1 MDAFSGRFAPQLT
14 RPAPPLHRSGSR
26 SCGSPGGLILT
37 NAKGSIGWAGT
48 PGGVCNN
55 RHPSRPN
62 PSGSTSTIT
71 IGISSVLVCSVDLGC
86 EKGPKWDNTS
96 APLVGWPGTPNP
108 AKLWTNTAAA
118 AAAANIHSRPSGSF
132 QKGPQDP
139 AGHSSP
145 FLTTHIHTLTYTYI
159 IHSSHPL
166 TLTLTLTW
174 SPLAPTIVGNCF
186 GNPVSRIP
194 YPVPTRC
201 PRGTSVGNNN
211 NNRPT
216 TNPRT
221 TALVTLPTETK
232 SPPGGHCTSSTVSKE
247 SVFGLCLPH
256 SCADSPPNGLDH
268 PRNGNGTWG
277 IRSPQV
283 LIVKVNR
290 ALDLHKE

>member
-1 MDAFSGRFAPQLT
+1 MHSVADLQLT

-26 SCGSPGGLILT
+26 SCGSPSVLILT

-86 EKGPKWDNTS
+86 EKGSKWDNTS

-132 QKGPQDP
+132 QKGPQS
-139 AGHSSP
+139 ATA
-145 FLTTHIHTLTYTYI
+145 LVILY
-159 IHSSHPL
+159 
-166 TLTLTLTW
+166 
-174 SPLAPTIVGNCF
+174 
-186 GNPVSRIP
+186 PVSRVP

-201 PRGTSVGNNN
+201 PRGTSVSNNNNNNNNN

-232 SPPGGHCTSSTVSKE
+232 SPPGGDCTPSSTVSKE
-247 SVFGLCLPH
+247 SVLGLCLPH

-277 IRSPQV
+277 IRSPRV

-290 ALDLHKE
+290 ALHLHKE

>member
-132 QKGPQDP
+132 QKGPQVRSGLPCIWQKSLFDVRGSRELCLSLLP
-139 AGHSSP
+139 CHSTFSPYFIWGPNDSNRTRLVTHPLSSP
-145 FLTTHIHTLTYTYI
+145 
-159 IHSSHPL
+159 
-166 TLTLTLTW
+166 
-174 SPLAPTIVGNCF
+174 
-186 GNPVSRIP
+186 
-194 YPVPTRC
+194 
-201 PRGTSVGNNN
+201 
-211 NNRPT
+211 
-216 TNPRT
+216 
-221 TALVTLPTETK
+221 
-232 SPPGGHCTSSTVSKE
+232 
-247 SVFGLCLPH
+247 
-256 SCADSPPNGLDH
+256 
-268 PRNGNGTWG
+268 
-277 IRSPQV
+277 
-283 LIVKVNR
+283 LISI
-290 ALDLHKE
+290 L